1 MTSVPVMSAGIRSG
15 VNWMRLNLQ
24 RQRIGQRADHQRLGQ
39 ARHAH
44 QQAVPAGEHGDQQLL
59 DHLLLAD
66 DHLAQFVGDAAIGLV
81 QLLHGLDV
89 VLLEHA

>member
-1 MTSVPVMSAGIRSG
+1 MSAGIRSG

-24 RQRIGQRADHQRLGQ
+24 RQRVGQRADHQRLGQ

-44 QQAVPAGEHGDQQLL
+44 QQAMPAGEHGDQQFL

-66 DHLAQFVGDAAIGLV
+66 DDLAQLVGDAAKRFV
-81 QLLHGLDV
+81 EFLHRFDV
-89 VLLEHA
+89 VVWQA